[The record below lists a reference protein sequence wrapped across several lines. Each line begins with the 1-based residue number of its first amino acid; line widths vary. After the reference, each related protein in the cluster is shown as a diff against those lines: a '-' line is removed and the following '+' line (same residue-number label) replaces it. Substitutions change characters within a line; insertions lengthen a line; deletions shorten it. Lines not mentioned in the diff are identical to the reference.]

1 MTDWRWKLNYIDL
14 WLDAIPSI
22 HGSRPEYCEVAYQSE
37 RSETA
42 FVISSHF
49 RILHSAWKK
58 KYQDQVLISYLKK
71 TPKHIKSLHSISL
84 MLNIK
89 RSACQTIPLF
99 YLESTVIQNAS
110 ISSVCVGWI
119 CLYHVRLKSK
129 IRKTVTKWT
138 SFIMYFW
145 WQWSVKNCLWR
156 SVI

>member
-1 MTDWRWKLNYIDL
+1 MPYLVSMAADLNTVKLHINLKGQKLHLSSVVTSEFYIVL
-14 WLDAIPSI
+14 
-22 HGSRPEYCEVAYQSE
+22 E
-37 RSETA
+37 
-42 FVISSHF
+42 
-49 RILHSAWKK
+49 KK

-71 TPKHIKSLHSISL
+71 PPKHIKSLHSISL

-129 IRKTVTKWT
+129 IRKTVTK
-138 SFIMYFW
+138 
-145 WQWSVKNCLWR
+145 
-156 SVI
+156 